1 MDDNDSGTNLLE
13 TVQMSVSITET
24 LAEMEGGRV
33 TEVAD
38 TIDVPKSTIH
48 RHLKTLEKLEY
59 LSKEGDEYKLGMKY
73 LRFGEHVKYR
83 KKAYELA
90 EEKVNYL
97 ATKTGERALF
107 IVEEHGNS
115 VFVHRAIGD
124 QAVEV
129 GPDVGERT
137 PIHASAA
144 GKTILAFTPDI
155 RRREILDNTD
165 ITRITSHTIEDPDEL
180 VAELERIRE
189 QGYSTSNEEYMEGLN
204 AVSVPIRAPTN
215 QVVGALSIGGPA
227 HRLTQERLEGD
238 LATLLLG
245 TANEI
250 ELNISD

>member
-1 MDDNDSGTNLLE
+1 MDNDDSGIDLLE
-13 TVQMSVSITET
+13 TVKMSVSITET
-24 LAEMEGGRV
+24 LTQMDGGRV
-33 TEVAD
+33 TEIAD
-38 TIDVPKSTIH
+38 TVDAPKSTIY
-48 RHLKTLEKLEY
+48 RHLKTLEKLGY

-73 LRFGEHVKYR
+73 LLFGEHVKYR

-90 EEKVNYL
+90 EEKVTHL

-144 GKTILAFTPDI
+144 GKAILAFTPDT
-155 RRREILDNTD
+155 RRHEILDNTE
-165 ITRITSHTIEDPDEL
+165 ITRITPHTIEDPDEL
-180 VAELERIRE
+180 VAELEHIRE
-189 QGYSTSNEEYMEGLN
+189 KGYSTSNEEYMEGLN